1 MTEQNRVIEGKRFDE
16 PLFLSGDIDKEPER
30 YIAEKPYE
38 LTKYEFTIL
47 RKKMSSELLFITT
60 FSATV
65 GVLIAVIGK
74 SIHALFD
81 KKGPTLELWEIY
93 AVVIGVLASIVFKFV
108 RSKEDKERLQLEE
121 VVEGHFQTN
130 RPRRVHLTTRG
141 EEK

>member
-65 GVLIAVIGK
+65 GMLIAVIGK
-74 SIHALFD
+74 SIHALLD

-93 AVVIGVLASIVFKFV
+93 AVVIGVLASIVFKFI